1 VRALITG
8 GGGFLG
14 RHIARLLLDRGDQ
27 VVVLGR
33 NRYPEVEAWGAEG
46 LVWDLSEDGGPLEE
60 QLRGVDVVFHTAA
73 KAGVWG
79 ARDAFWSINVGGT
92 DRILNA
98 AMAAGVRRF
107 VYTSSPSCT
116 FDGGDVVNG
125 TEETCPYPS
134 RFEAVYPESKAE
146 AERRVLAA
154 NGDLIATTA
163 LRPHLIWGPGDPH
176 LLPRLVER
184 AAKGRLAVVGDG
196 TNLVGLTYVENA
208 AAAHVQAADA
218 LRIGSANAGKAYFI
232 TDPEPV
238 VLWDWVNGF
247 LERVGGARV
256 SRRVPLRL
264 ARAVGWVMEMVWS
277 VFRLAGEPP
286 MTRFVAAQLATS
298 HTYDLSA
305 AKRDFGYTAPVN
317 PVEGLDRAV
326 AYFSVPP
333 G

>member
-1 VRALITG
+1 MTG

-14 RHIARLLLDRGDQ
+14 RHIARMLLERGDQ

-33 NRYPEVEAWGAEG
+33 NRYPEVEALGADG
-46 LVWDLSEDGGPLEE
+46 LVWDLSVDTGPLEE

-79 ARDAFWSINVGGT
+79 PRDAFWSINVQGT
-92 DRILNA
+92 ERILQA
-98 AMAAGVRRF
+98 ALAAGVLRF
-107 VYTSSPSCT
+107 VHTSSPSCT

-125 TEETCPYPS
+125 TVETCPYPS
-134 RFEAVYPESKAE
+134 HFEAVYPESKAE

-154 NGDLIATTA
+154 NGDQIATTA

-218 LRIGSANAGKAYFI
+218 LAIGSANAGRAYFI

-238 VLWDWVNGF
+238 VLWDWVNEF
-247 LERVGGARV
+247 LERVGGVRV

-264 ARAVGWVMEMVWS
+264 ARVVGWALELVWS
-277 VFRLAGEPP
+277 ACRLRGEPP

-305 AKRDFGYTAPVN
+305 ARRDFGYAPLVS
-317 PVEGLDRAV
+317 PAEGLDRAV
-326 AYFSVPP
+326 AYFSVPR